1 MPRSRVARPCPRPK
15 PTTLPLRTAMRRPGE
30 KQGEDSAT
38 SAQGSSTWARRA
50 EQAGR
55 RASWA
60 SLKPNAGQGASK
72 AAMARKE
79 LGERRDEGVSQGVGE
94 HQRRRSGA
102 ESSQR
107 EGHREEKDLGAR
119 QGAARVGA
127 RHVEEDEQGLD
138 AGEPQINER
147 KRAPAEEAP
156 RRVEREV
163 EERLGAG
170 RMRVH
175 GAWLGD
181 GALRLAGLGQWLAEQ
196 WSTVWRTRPDVG
208 RCANGG
214 AYARGRRRGVSR
226 GGARGMGAGARAGKL
241 WPGR

>member
-1 MPRSRVARPCPRPK
+1 
-15 PTTLPLRTAMRRPGE
+15 
-30 KQGEDSAT
+30 
-38 SAQGSSTWARRA
+38 
-50 EQAGR
+50 
-55 RASWA
+55 
-60 SLKPNAGQGASK
+60 
-72 AAMARKE
+72 MARKE

-196 WSTVWRTRPDVG
+196 WSTPFGWFGRSKMGPMATTSSGFLQENVRVVMPYQAYVNNTVKDDVG
-208 RCANGG
+208 LMTTGG
-214 AYARGRRRGVSR
+214 AALHTTTPLVRHVGCMSMYDPMNDVSDTMSI
-226 GGARGMGAGARAGKL
+226 GDNISS
-241 WPGR
+241 PYQ